1 LSDDP
6 DKKQKEYYKKFIF
19 SLEES
24 LLEEFKDFK
33 EFDLVST
40 VLTDD
45 IFSELVASDTSFSV
59 FSVMLVYCYC
69 VFHLQSFFLSSIGI
83 TIILLSFPITTL
95 MTEGVFRVTFFSSM
109 HTLTVFI
116 VLGISADNIF
126 VLFDAWRQSEKLNP
140 RIMDTKAKRMAY
152 TWRRAVRAI
161 TVTASTT
168 AVAFAANIFSPL
180 MPIAAFG
187 IFAGAIIP
195 MNFILIILI
204 FPAAIIFFDENI
216 KNRKCCGCFF
226 KNSNKSE
233 V

>member
-126 VLFDAWRQSEKLNP
+126 VLFDAWR
-140 RIMDTKAKRMAY
+140 
-152 TWRRAVRAI
+152 
-161 TVTASTT
+161 
-168 AVAFAANIFSPL
+168 
-180 MPIAAFG
+180 
-187 IFAGAIIP
+187 
-195 MNFILIILI
+195 
-204 FPAAIIFFDENI
+204 
-216 KNRKCCGCFF
+216 
-226 KNSNKSE
+226 
-233 V
+233 